1 VASRGAANSAP
12 TTPESIHPLIGDHF
26 LKTYVTLYGAAKFR
40 WRLGLEWSAGRC
52 LTMDALRET
61 GKLFIVVG
69 IVLAGV
75 GALLAFGGRL
85 PFRLGRLPG
94 DIVYQGR
101 NGSFYFPVVTC
112 ILLSVVL
119 SLLMWVVNHFRR

>member
-1 VASRGAANSAP
+1 
-12 TTPESIHPLIGDHF
+12 
-26 LKTYVTLYGAAKFR
+26 
-40 WRLGLEWSAGRC
+40 
-52 LTMDALRET
+52 MDALRET
-61 GKLFIVVG
+61 GKILILLG

-75 GALLAFGGRL
+75 GALLVLGGKL

-112 ILLSVVL
+112 ILLSGVL
-119 SLLMWVVNHFRR
+119 SLLLWLVNHFRR

>member
-1 VASRGAANSAP
+1 
-12 TTPESIHPLIGDHF
+12 
-26 LKTYVTLYGAAKFR
+26 
-40 WRLGLEWSAGRC
+40 
-52 LTMDALRET
+52 MDALRET
-61 GKLFIVVG
+61 GKLLAVLG
-69 IVLAGV
+69 IVMVGV
-75 GALLAFGGRL
+75 GALLSFSGKL

-119 SLLMWVVNHFRR
+119 SLLLWVVNHSRR

>member
-1 VASRGAANSAP
+1 
-12 TTPESIHPLIGDHF
+12 
-26 LKTYVTLYGAAKFR
+26 
-40 WRLGLEWSAGRC
+40 
-52 LTMDALRET
+52 MDAFRET
-61 GKLFIVVG
+61 GKLLIVLG

-75 GALLAFGGRL
+75 GMLLTFGGKM

-94 DIVYQGR
+94 DVVYQGR

-119 SLLMWVVNHFRR
+119 TLFFWIVNHFRR

>member
-1 VASRGAANSAP
+1 
-12 TTPESIHPLIGDHF
+12 
-26 LKTYVTLYGAAKFR
+26 
-40 WRLGLEWSAGRC
+40 
-52 LTMDALRET
+52 MDALRET
-61 GKLFIVVG
+61 GKIL
-69 IVLAGV
+69 IVLGIAMAGV
-75 GALLAFGGRL
+75 GALLAFTGKM

-112 ILLSVVL
+112 ILLSGVL